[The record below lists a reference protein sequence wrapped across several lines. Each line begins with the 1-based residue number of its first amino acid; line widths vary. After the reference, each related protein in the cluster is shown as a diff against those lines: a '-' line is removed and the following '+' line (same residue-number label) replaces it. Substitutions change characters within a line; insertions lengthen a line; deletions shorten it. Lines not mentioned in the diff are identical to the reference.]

1 MLTLRKRIYIIVSS
15 LIALVLVLLL
25 LYFFVFNKPKDI
37 LVEQEIT
44 QKTDIENK
52 SESGSSNKANVSV
65 KIQPQESTKVIIENS
80 QELYIK
86 QLTTI
91 FVERFSSY
99 SNQNQNQH
107 LEDVLILVTDSM
119 ANWIKLQILE
129 PGDSYEG
136 VTTKVISSKISELNE
151 QEAIVLVDVQ
161 QLIQKKNEQKVEY
174 KSGRVN
180 LKKINEEWK
189 VAGLYWE

>member
-80 QELYIK
+80 QELYIR
-86 QLTTI
+86 QLATI